1 VSDLPFLSPLDRVLF
16 LRTRPDFAELDPS
29 VLIAIASHTDELSY
43 RAGDEIYGE
52 SDASRYL
59 HFLVEG
65 TVRATLAG
73 KSLFDITA
81 PGGVGLMRVLARST
95 EPGAAT
101 ALTDVRTLRIEIDSF
116 LQVMEDNFRLVHGLI
131 ENFTSLIADS
141 EEKLEIAPGRE
152 ACIDCGMPDTNRSLD
167 LVQRLSRARRATL
180 FKTANLTMLI
190 ELLRGVSE
198 SHVEPGEWLFR
209 AGQPPDTLHLV
220 FEGVVRIENPSGSR
234 VAFAGPGEL
243 VALSE
248 YCRDEPHEYG
258 AVTET
263 AVQLLRIDKAHYLDL
278 LEDHFDHAL
287 DLLAVLA
294 QRYIELRVRE
304 YASSVSP
311 GEASP

>member
-1 VSDLPFLSPLDRVLF
+1 VPELPFLSPLDRVLF
-16 LRTRPDFAELDPS
+16 LRSSPDFAMLDPS

-43 RAGDEIYGE
+43 RASDEIYGE
-52 SDASRYL
+52 SDSNRHL

-73 KSLFDITA
+73 KTLFDITS
-81 PGGVGLMRVLARST
+81 PGAVGLMRVLARSP

-101 ALTDVRTLRIEIDSF
+101 ALTDVVTLRIEIDNF
-116 LQVMEDNFRLVHGLI
+116 LQVMEDHFHLVLGLI
-131 ENFTSLIADS
+131 RNFSSLVSDVEAR
-141 EEKLEIAPGRE
+141 LEIAPGRE
-152 ACIDCGMPDTNRSLD
+152 VCIECIEPDTNSSLD
-167 LVQRLSRARRATL
+167 LVQRLSRARQSTL
-180 FKTANLTMLI
+180 FKTANLTMLS

-209 AGQPPDTLHLV
+209 AGQQPDTLHLV
-220 FEGVVRIENPSGSR
+220 FEGVVRIENPSASR
-234 VAFAGPGEL
+234 VAFAGQGDL

-248 YCRDEPHEYG
+248 FCCDKPHSYG

-263 AVQLLRIDKAHYLDL
+263 AVQLLRIDKVHYLDL

-294 QRYIELRVRE
+294 QRYLELRERE
-304 YASSVSP
+304 HAGGQSGSGSL
-311 GEASP
+311 

>member
-1 VSDLPFLSPLDRVLF
+1 VPELPFLSPLDRVLF
-16 LRTRPDFAELDPS
+16 LRNHPDFAMLDPS
-29 VLIAIASHTDELSY
+29 VLIAIASHTDELSF

-52 SDASRYL
+52 FDSNRYF

-73 KSLFDITA
+73 KDLFDITA
-81 PGGVGLMRVLARST
+81 PGGVGLIRVLARSP

-101 ALTDVRTLRIEIDSF
+101 ALTDVVTLRIEVDNF
-116 LQVMEDNFRLVHGLI
+116 LQVMEDHFHLVLGLI
-131 ENFTSLIADS
+131 RNFTSLISDA
-141 EEKLEIAPGRE
+141 EARLEIAPGRE
-152 ACIDCGMPDTNRSLD
+152 ICVECGEPDTNSSLD

-180 FKTANLTMLI
+180 FKTANLTLLS
-190 ELLRGVSE
+190 ELLRGISE

-209 AGQPPDTLHLV
+209 AGQQPDTLHLI
-220 FEGVVRIENPSGSR
+220 FEGVVRIENPSASR
-234 VAFAGPGEL
+234 VAFAGQGDL

-248 YCRDEPHEYG
+248 YCCDKPHSYG

-294 QRYIELRVRE
+294 QQYIELRERE
-304 YASSVSP
+304 HAGGQSEQP
-311 GEASP
+311 E

>member
-1 VSDLPFLSPLDRVLF
+1 VPELPFLSPLDRVLF
-16 LRTRPDFAELDPS
+16 LRSSPDFAMLDPS
-29 VLIAIASHTDELSY
+29 VLIAIASHTDELRY

-52 SDASRYL
+52 PDLNRYL

-73 KSLFDITA
+73 KTLFDITS
-81 PGGVGLMRVLARST
+81 PGAVGLMRVLARSP

-101 ALTDVRTLRIEIDSF
+101 ALTDVVTLRIEIDNF
-116 LQVMEDNFRLVHGLI
+116 LQVMEDHFHLVLGLI
-131 ENFTSLIADS
+131 RNFSSLVSDVEAR
-141 EEKLEIAPGRE
+141 LEIAPGRE
-152 ACIDCGMPDTNRSLD
+152 VCIECIEPDTNSSLD
-167 LVQRLSRARRATL
+167 LVQRLSKARRATL
-180 FKTANLTMLI
+180 FKTANLTLLS
-190 ELLRGVSE
+190 ELLRGIPE

-209 AGQPPDTLHLV
+209 AGQQPGTLHLI

-234 VAFAGPGEL
+234 VAYAGQGDL

-248 YCRDEPHEYG
+248 FCCDEPHSYG

-287 DLLAVLA
+287 DLLSVLA
-294 QRYIELRVRE
+294 QRYIELRERE
-304 YASSVSP
+304 HAGGQSEQP
-311 GEASP
+311 E